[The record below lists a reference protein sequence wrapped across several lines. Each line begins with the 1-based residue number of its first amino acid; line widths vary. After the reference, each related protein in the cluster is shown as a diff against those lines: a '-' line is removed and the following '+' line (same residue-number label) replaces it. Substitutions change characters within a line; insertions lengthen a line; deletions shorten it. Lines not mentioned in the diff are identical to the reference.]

1 MSFKINTN
9 SYGIYAKA
17 RADKVNSDL
26 GGSLEKLS
34 SGMRINKAADDAS
47 GLAIANSL
55 RTQASGLNQAIRN
68 ANDGIGL
75 IQIADNAMEEMG
87 NILNTVKTKSIQ
99 SAQDGQSYESRKAL
113 QADISKLMEE
123 YQNISKTTS
132 FNGTTLLD
140 GTFNNKEFQIGAYSN
155 TTIGVDIGSVDANKI
170 GHTRLET
177 TDVITGLGDG
187 TPAGVT
193 DLSTL
198 TFVGRGPGGTD
209 FKLESIPM
217 GTQVGQGVGALADA
231 INRYGDILGLSASY
245 SNTVTG
251 TDGVTATAVAG
262 GNVAGLEVNGIL
274 IGDINGV
281 LDNDSDGTLAAAIN
295 SVKELTGV
303 VASTEGGVLSLTSI
317 DGRGINTVGLG
328 GTANIA
334 DGHVTGRLTLR
345 STDGRDIN
353 VTEGGTA
360 GIDTSVN
367 SATVNLANVFNS
379 FTDIQS
385 EAGGSYVNDYDT
397 RAENQTGVGI
407 GVTSREGA
415 NMVMD
420 IVDAAIKD
428 LDRVR
433 SDLGSTQNQMVS
445 TINNITMTQANVK
458 IAESQI
464 RDVDFASE
472 TESFNKNKLLSQAG
486 TFALSQANAV
496 QQNVLKLLQ

>member
-17 RADKVNSDL
+17 RADKVNMDL

-55 RTQASGLNQAIRN
+55 RTQSSGLNQSIRN

-87 NILNTVKTKSIQ
+87 NILNTVKTKAIQ
-99 SAQDGQSYESRKAL
+99 AAQDGQSYESRQAI
-113 QADISKLMEE
+113 QADITKLMEE
-123 YQNISKTTS
+123 YQNITKTTS

-155 TTIGVDIGSVDANKI
+155 TTIGVDISSVDANKV
-170 GHTRLET
+170 GHTRVET
-177 TDVITGLGDG
+177 SAELSGLASDG
-187 TPAGVT
+187 TAT
-193 DLSTL
+193 SQL
-198 TFVGRGPGGTD
+198 TFAGRGPGQTD
-209 FKLESIPM
+209 ITLEAIPM
-217 GTQVGQGVGALADA
+217 GTAVGQGIGALADA
-231 INRYGDILGLSASY
+231 INKQGDILGVSASW
-245 SNTVTG
+245 SNTQTGTAAVAAGTVTG
-251 TDGVTATAVAG
+251 LT
-262 GNVAGLEVNGIL
+262 
-274 IGDINGV
+274 INGV
-281 LDNDSDGTLAAAIN
+281 SLGNFDVLGNDSDGALAAVVN
-295 SVKELTGV
+295 SVKAQTGV
-303 VASTEGGVLSLTSI
+303 VASVDGGILSLSSV
-317 DGRGINTVGLG
+317 DGRGIEIGAGGSFATVS
-328 GTANIA
+328 NIVE
-334 DGHVTGRLTLR
+334 DHHTGKLTLR
-345 STDGRDIN
+345 STDGRDLN
-353 VTEGGTA
+353 VTDGGAA
-360 GIDTSVN
+360 GIDTS
-367 SATVNLANVFNS
+367 ATEATLNLANVFDT
-379 FTDIQS
+379 FTVTES
-385 EAGGSYVNDYDT
+385 EAGGAFANTNDI
-397 RAENQTGVGI
+397 RFAAGNGVGI

-420 IVDAAIKD
+420 IVDSAIKD

-433 SDLGSTQNQMVS
+433 SDLGSTQNQMTS
-445 TINNITMTQANVK
+445 TINNITITQANVK

-496 QQNVLKLLQ
+496 QQGVLKLLQ

>member
-17 RADKVNSDL
+17 RADKVNTEL

-34 SGMRINKAADDAS
+34 SGLRINKAADDAS

-87 NILNTVKTKSIQ
+87 SILNVVKTKSIQ
-99 SAQDGQSYESRKAL
+99 AAQDGQSMESRKAL
-113 QADISKLMEE
+113 QADITKLMEE

-155 TTIGVDIGSVDANKI
+155 QTIGVDIMSVDAYKV
-170 GHTRLET
+170 GHTRVET
-177 TDVITGLGDG
+177 TDTITGLATDG
-187 TPAGVT
+187 TAV
-193 DLSTL
+193 STL
-198 TFVGRGPGGTD
+198 TFVGRGAGGSD
-209 FKLESIPM
+209 FTLESVQM
-217 GTQVGQGVGALADA
+217 GTGVGQGVGELANS
-231 INRYGDILGLSASY
+231 INRYGDMLGVSASW
-245 SNTVTG
+245 SNTITG
-251 TDGVTATAVAG
+251 TAPIAA
-262 GNVAGLEVNGIL
+262 GNVAGLTVNGVVV
-274 IGDINGV
+274 GDIVGV
-281 LDNDSDGTLAAAIN
+281 QDNDKDGTLAAAIN
-295 SVKELTGV
+295 SVKDLTGV
-303 VASTEGGVLSLTSI
+303 VASTEGGVLSLSSV
-317 DGRGINTVGLG
+317 DGRGIDITGLG
-328 GTANIA
+328 GVSTLA
-334 DGHVTGRLTLR
+334 DGHTTGRLTLR

-353 VTEGGTA
+353 VTDGGTA
-360 GIDTSVN
+360 GVDTSAN
-367 SATVNLANVFNS
+367 QATLNLANVFSS
-379 FTDIQS
+379 FTDVQS
-385 EAGGSYVNDYDT
+385 EAGGAYANDQDA
-397 RAENQTGVGI
+397 RFGLGVGL
-407 GVTSREGA
+407 GVTTREGA
-415 NMVMD
+415 MMTMD

-445 TINNITMTQANVK
+445 TINNITITQANVQ